1 LSDPAP
7 VEITVNPVNDAPT
20 ANAGSATTDEDTAVT
35 ITLTGTDIDG
45 DTLSFEV
52 GQRPE
57 QRQRGDQRIERDL
70 YAECQLSRPGQL
82 HVRGEGSL
90 WAR

>member
-1 LSDPAP
+1 
-7 VEITVNPVNDAPT
+7 VNSVNDAPT
-20 ANAGSATTDEDTAVT
+20 ANAGSATTDEDTAAV
-35 ITLTGTDIDG
+35 ITLTGADIEG

-70 YAECQLSRPGQL
+70 YAECRLSRPGQL

-90 WAR
+90 WRAE